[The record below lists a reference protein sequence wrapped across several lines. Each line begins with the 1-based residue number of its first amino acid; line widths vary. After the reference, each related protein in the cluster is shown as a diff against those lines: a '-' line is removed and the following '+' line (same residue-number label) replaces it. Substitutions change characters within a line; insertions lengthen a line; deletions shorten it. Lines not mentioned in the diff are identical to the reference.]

1 MEGSIYKGY
10 KKTFRR
16 NRQVYYLNYHD
27 GFTLDYTGQNSS
39 NQEV

>member
-10 KKTFRR
+10 EKTFRS
-16 NRQVYYLNYHD
+16 NRHAYYFNYYD